1 MLYVTNKTFFGRS
14 YQIFW
19 LITQTLQIVTK
30 EGEKNRTCFCNF
42 WSTHICIEFI
52 VLEYI
57 IRLCFIIQYKN
68 HLKFIEKSNCGGWT

>member
-30 EGEKNRTCFCNF
+30 EGEK
-42 WSTHICIEFI
+42 
-52 VLEYI
+52 
-57 IRLCFIIQYKN
+57 
-68 HLKFIEKSNCGGWT
+68 KSNLFL